1 MMDRWDSEVLGSSC
15 DGEGRFV
22 LGLAIAL
29 NLRWMGNPQIGMNW
43 SIEV

>member
-1 MMDRWDSEVLGSSC
+1 MRDLRDRGVLGSSC

-29 NLRWMGNPQIGMNW
+29 TLRWMGKAQIGMSW